1 MDVPSVLI
9 IIIGVALIGGLLVL
23 LLRHERNDGDAVRL
37 AATIESLAGTQA
49 ELAGRLSQM
58 AESGAVAQAQ
68 LSERLQAQE
77 RAVSKTL
84 EERLADLTRRIGE
97 NLQKNNTHTGET
109 MAKLQER
116 LAVIDAAQ
124 KNITELSGQVVGL
137 QDILANKQARGAF
150 GEIQLQDLV
159 RNALPPSAY
168 EFQVTLGNGKRADCM
183 IHLPNPPGSIVIDA
197 KFPLESYRALVVAED
212 DATRLQARRKF
223 SSDVGTHISH
233 IAERYIVTGE
243 TAESALLFL
252 PSEAVYAELHAN
264 FPEVLERSYAQRV
277 WIVSPTT
284 MMATLNTVRAVLKDA
299 RMREQAGVIQ
309 HEVARMLQDVGRLD
323 QRVENLERHFGQA
336 EKDLREIR
344 TSAEKVVRRGE
355 RITEIELGEDDPTKL
370 EAVGSAEIHRLAK

>member
-1 MDVPSVLI
+1 MDLVLGLI
-9 IIIGVALIGGLLVL
+9 VVIGAAFAGGLVVF
-23 LLRHERNDGDAVRL
+23 LLRRGQSGGDSERLMNSV
-37 AATIESLAGTQA
+37 ESLAGAQA
-49 ELAGRLSQM
+49 ELAGRLSQI

-77 RAVSKTL
+77 RAVTKTL

-97 NLQKNNTHTGET
+97 NLQKNTTHTGET

-183 IHLPNPPGSIVIDA
+183 VHLPNPPGSIVIDA
-197 KFPLESYRALVVAED
+197 KFPLESYRALVDAPD
-212 DATRLQARRKF
+212 DAARTLARRKF
-223 SSDVGTHISH
+223 ASDVAVHIGH
-233 IAERYIVTGE
+233 IAERYIVPGE

-309 HEVARMLQDVGRLD
+309 QEVTHMLQDVGRLD
-323 QRVENLERHFGQA
+323 QRVENLEKHFGQA

-344 TSAEKVVRRGE
+344 TSAEKIVRRGE
-355 RITEIELGEDDPTKL
+355 HITEIEIGDDNAPEL